1 LELFDGVAF
10 DVEIYRDVLINRSVS
25 EWEMRAA
32 LQNEDDASRISWLHR
47 EFKNRVNRTYEKHK
61 LYDDTIDDYRRR
73 DRLTSL
79 LQWMWGQV
87 PDRATQ
93 YSDATFQ
100 NYLDDDAVWQ
110 MQRYRWTDDITRIF
124 NTSLEKIIAVS
135 SDWDN
140 DACGL
145 GLPGDEATEMLH
157 HYAWAQ
163 QKASEFFGREELVDT
178 VVQLITAGQ
187 PNSAAPTDGSDIS
200 PFSGVCLNITG
211 FSGAGKTSLVAKAAD
226 AIFLEQQFSFN
237 DDTRDRPLILRFCGT
252 SPGSSSGLLLVRSIC
267 RQIHFLMNHVM
278 IESPAIDVLSMDYD
292 TLVEHFHHLLAT
304 YPILLFID
312 GVDQLSNENLARSN
326 LTFLQ
331 GVKPHADTR
340 IVVSTLKD
348 EKHHGKTMSRINRV
362 L

>member
-10 DVEIYRDVLINRSVS
+10 DVENYRDVLINRSVS

-73 DRLTSL
+73 DRLTNL

-178 VVQLITAGQ
+178 VVQLITAEQ
-187 PNSAAPTDGSDIS
+187 PKAAAPTDGSNIS

-252 SPGSSSGLLLVRSIC
+252 SPGSSSGLLLVRSI
-267 RQIHFLMNHVM
+267 
-278 IESPAIDVLSMDYD
+278 
-292 TLVEHFHHLLAT
+292 
-304 YPILLFID
+304 
-312 GVDQLSNENLARSN
+312 
-326 LTFLQ
+326 
-331 GVKPHADTR
+331 
-340 IVVSTLKD
+340 
-348 EKHHGKTMSRINRV
+348 
-362 L
+362 